1 MCERCPCFPVK
12 ASESFSY
19 LVPCVLCYLTS
30 PVSLRH
36 VLVSVYFLF
45 YFHFFAFLVIIRRFC
60 CECMFSFV
68 SHNSFEA
75 LYSCI

>member
-1 MCERCPCFPVK
+1 MYFSFLVSCFPLK

-36 VLVSVYFLF
+36 VVVSVYFLF
-45 YFHFFAFLVIIRRFC
+45 YFLFFLRVLH
-60 CECMFSFV
+60 S
-68 SHNSFEA
+68 
-75 LYSCI
+75 